1 MFPALKKVWW
11 AVGVAAAMMAIFF
24 ILQTRR
30 TLNIETKTS
39 PEPLL
44 SPIGLAFPPE
54 ADEQIFGNPGAP
66 LTVTAFVDLGDRTS
80 QRRLAEVLAVVRAHP
95 RETRLVWKD
104 APFASFLSAPG
115 HERAHL
121 AAWCAGEQN
130 QFWPFVNALA
140 EERAS
145 WRESGLRQTAQNL
158 GLNQTAW
165 QNCLTA
171 PSSSEK
177 LTQKL
182 TQTRS
187 LGLKKLPAFF
197 INNRRLNLTKDINLA
212 ELLESFIKP

>member
-1 MFPALKKVWW
+1 MSPALKKMWW
-11 AVGVAAAMMAIFF
+11 VLGLSAAVVAIFF

-95 RETRLVWKD
+95 REARLVWKD

-130 QFWPFVNALA
+130 QFWPFVSAIA

-145 WRESGLRQTAQNL
+145 WREAGLRQTAQDL

-165 QNCLTA
+165 QNCLAA
-171 PSSSEK
+171 PSSTEK
-177 LTQKL
+177 LGQKL
-182 TQTRS
+182 TLTRS
-187 LGLKKLPAFF
+187 LGLKKPPTFF
-197 INNRRLNLTKDINLA
+197 INNRRLNLTGDLNLKD
-212 ELLESFIKP
+212 LLESFIKP